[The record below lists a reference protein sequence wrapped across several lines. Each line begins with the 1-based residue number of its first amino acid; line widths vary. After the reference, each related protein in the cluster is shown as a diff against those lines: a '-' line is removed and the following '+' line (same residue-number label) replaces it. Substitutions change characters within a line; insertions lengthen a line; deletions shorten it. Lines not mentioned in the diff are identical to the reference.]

1 MDVLDLLAE
10 QVEQAGV
17 RTVEGNVVG
26 DDSFFLD
33 EPYGMLGLGRPAMGL
48 RRARLRAQLQ
58 RQHGRS

>member
-17 RTVEGNVVG
+17 RTVDGSVVG

-33 EPYGMLGLGRPAMGL
+33 EPYGQPGLGRPAMEL
-48 RRARLRAQLQ
+48 RRAGLRA
-58 RQHGRS
+58 